1 MGYINRFLLF
11 LYALAV
17 ALAALGVIVLCLPVF
32 PVPAILNE
40 TAFLLSR
47 WETIA
52 GAALVFLLSVHLVA
66 CSLTCGSG
74 GGEKK
79 AKKESEAVVVRG
91 AGGEVRVAIPAVSD
105 LAEKSAAKVHGVE
118 NVNAKVEA
126 RRVTGEDNMMTSKV
140 SIGLDIA
147 LAAGQNVAEVSDAV
161 RTAVSEQMNGVLGIS
176 DYSIDI
182 SVSEFAGKD
191 LAKKSRVS

>member
-40 TAFLLSR
+40 VAFLLSH

-74 GGEKK
+74 NG
-79 AKKESEAVVVRG
+79 AKKEKKEPEAIVVRG
-91 AGGEVRVAIPAVSD
+91 ASGEVRVAIPAVSS
-105 LAEKSAAKVHGVE
+105 LAEKSASKVYGVE
-118 NVNAKVEA
+118 NVDAKVES
-126 RRVTGEDNMMTSKV
+126 RRVVGEDNVPSSKV
-140 SIGLDIA
+140 AIGLEIV
-147 LAAGQNVAEVSDAV
+147 LAAGHNVAQVSDAV
-161 RTAVSEQMNGVLGIS
+161 RAAVSEQMNNVLGLA

-182 SVSEFAGKD
+182 SIAEFAGRD
-191 LAKKSRVS
+191 AAKQSRVS

>member
-52 GAALVFLLSVHLVA
+52 GAVLVFLISATILAGVMEQTGNSGVILVFIFHVRIGTQAQEFLADHSHGASVSHQTALAMRKLGVILARARSPRLPKPCADFFIEKPADEILEVDAVNHLDFSLKKLGIVHFFLVSLALVA
-66 CSLTCGSG
+66 TL
-74 GGEKK
+74 
-79 AKKESEAVVVRG
+79 
-91 AGGEVRVAIPAVSD
+91 
-105 LAEKSAAKVHGVE
+105 
-118 NVNAKVEA
+118 NVIIV
-126 RRVTGEDNMMTSKV
+126 
-140 SIGLDIA
+140 
-147 LAAGQNVAEVSDAV
+147 
-161 RTAVSEQMNGVLGIS
+161 
-176 DYSIDI
+176 
-182 SVSEFAGKD
+182 
-191 LAKKSRVS
+191 